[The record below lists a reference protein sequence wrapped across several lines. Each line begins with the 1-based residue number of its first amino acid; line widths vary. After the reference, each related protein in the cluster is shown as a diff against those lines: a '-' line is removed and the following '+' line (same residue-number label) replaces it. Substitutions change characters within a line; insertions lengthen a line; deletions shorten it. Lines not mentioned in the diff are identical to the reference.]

1 MKTFVAIGVAI
12 VALIIGAGIGAAAT
26 SGGSFRSDGDK
37 NNYPDGGQP
46 RFSGEY
52 AAQASTVTVTKT
64 TSVVSTVTS
73 LSAGTALVN
82 YNGSGNANSPPFT
95 ATTSTIKVSMNVS
108 SSAVSYSGVSWYV
121 YPVGSQVYVA
131 QGDVNAQ
138 TGQSSS
144 FGYGL
149 TPGQNYYVAVFSANA
164 NWQIVVLPMQ

>member
-26 SGGSFRSDGDK
+26 SGGSS
-37 NNYPDGGQP
+37 GQTAT
-46 RFSGEY
+46 RTVTQTVGSQGSQAST

-149 TPGQNYYVAVFSANA
+149 TPGQNYYVAVLSANA
-164 NWQIVVLPMQ
+164 NWQIIVVPMQ